1 MITWVGYTHIL
12 KLMFFYVLRGCSCS
26 TVIILYVMLLCCDL
40 LWTGGVV
47 WMSMRTRAVG
57 PSEQQ
62 QILEI
67 PKPITALGTV
77 MVPCLCKLVNSRVVL

>member
-12 KLMFFYVLRGCSCS
+12 RLMFFYVLRGCSCS

-47 WMSMRTRAVG
+47 WMSMRQTTANPRNPQANYG
-57 PSEQQ
+57 IGDRDGHMSM
-62 QILEI
+62 QISQF
-67 PKPITALGTV
+67 KGCTV
-77 MVPCLCKLVNSRVVL
+77 MSTR